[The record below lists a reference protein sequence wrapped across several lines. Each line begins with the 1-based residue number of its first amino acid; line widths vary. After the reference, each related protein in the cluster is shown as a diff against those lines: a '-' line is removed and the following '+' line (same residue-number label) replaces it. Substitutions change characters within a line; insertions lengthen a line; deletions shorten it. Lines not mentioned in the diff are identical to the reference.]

1 MNQRFNAAQQLET
14 ADNLSTLWRGLF
26 PDHQLPSRGQLLT
39 WAAMVP
45 EATAVYAFNRAAN
58 KVRREPMTADRL
70 GRYISGI
77 ITNER
82 AGRHTFVNAATS
94 AN

>member
-1 MNQRFNAAQQLET
+1 MNQRFNATQQLET
-14 ADNLSTLWRGLF
+14 ADNLSALWRGLF
-26 PDHQLPSRGQLLT
+26 PDHELPSRGQLLT

-45 EATAVYAFNRAAN
+45 EATAVYALNRAAN

-70 GRYISGI
+70 GRYISGVI
-77 ITNER
+77 KNER
-82 AGRHTFVNAATS
+82 AGRHTFNNTVS

>member
-1 MNQRFNAAQQLET
+1 MNQRFNATQQLET
-14 ADNLSTLWRGLF
+14 ADNLSALWRGLL
-26 PDHQLPSRGQLLT
+26 PDHELPSRGQQLT

-45 EATAVYAFNRAAN
+45 EATAVYALNRAAN

-77 ITNER
+77 IRNER
-82 AGRHTFVNAATS
+82 AGRHMFNNTVS